1 MVDTVMI
8 IGYLFGQK
16 KELDHGLI
24 SCYKINSNIKKI
36 KIKVTI
42 NTITKKKNGAFNHK
56 VNKAFCTKSRYF
68 KAETG
73 KISL

>member
-42 NTITKKKNGAFNHK
+42 NTITNKKKM
-56 VNKAFCTKSRYF
+56 V
-68 KAETG
+68 
-73 KISL
+73 L